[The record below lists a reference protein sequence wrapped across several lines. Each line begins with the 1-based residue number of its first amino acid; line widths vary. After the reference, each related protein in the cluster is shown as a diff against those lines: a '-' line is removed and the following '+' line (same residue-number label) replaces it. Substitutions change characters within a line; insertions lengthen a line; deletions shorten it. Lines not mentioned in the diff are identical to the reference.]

1 MTRLVTQV
9 TSLVLDMVVL
19 DRQEDRL
26 FDEVQVFPEEEEV
39 HDLSHPETTRIIV
52 ITRSRRRK
60 IRRLW
65 AIWVVILLFDPTDV
79 GQIRKPRAGF
89 ICYQVMNKENKRAVC
104 WTNSS
109 KVCVFEHGF

>member
-39 HDLSHPETTRIIV
+39 HDLNHPETTKDHRHYQEQTAENLAAV
-52 ITRSRRRK
+52 GYLGSHPPLRS
-60 IRRLW
+60 
-65 AIWVVILLFDPTDV
+65 D
-79 GQIRKPRAGF
+79 
-89 ICYQVMNKENKRAVC
+89 
-104 WTNSS
+104 
-109 KVCVFEHGF
+109 